1 MVLKKKQEIE
11 RILKSGNQVRGRV
24 FNAFINQAD
33 KTRVA
38 FLIDKHVGNAVQR
51 NKMKRLVREAFR
63 LNKNK
68 FNGNEIVFYIKKYKD
83 DFKYIFE
90 KVKNL
95 N

>member
-1 MVLKKKQEIE
+1 MNSKKRYSLPHKMVLKRKQEIE

-51 NKMKRLVREAFR
+51 NKMKRLDICRPD
-63 LNKNK
+63 LQ
-68 FNGNEIVFYIKKYKD
+68 Y
-83 DFKYIFE
+83 
-90 KVKNL
+90 
-95 N
+95 